1 MPIQEQQLD
10 SSNLKSAEYDDETKI
25 LEITFLNGSTYRYER
40 VPFKLFNGLTNADS
54 PGGYFSRQIRNS
66 FGFERIS

>member
-10 SSNLKSAEYDDETKI
+10 SSNLKSAKYDDKNQTM
-25 LEITFLNGSTYRYER
+25 EITFLNGSTYRYER
-40 VPFKLFNGLTNADS
+40 VPPQIFNALTDAVS

-66 FGFERIS
+66 FGFEKIS